1 MRDQSE
7 TRKHHVGVS
16 VPEKSSM
23 HGFGFTRDAKH
34 VGVKIALRVAVLLI
48 PALHVMAHKEAWGDA
63 WAGPQW
69 GGGAIALV

>member
-1 MRDQSE
+1 
-7 TRKHHVGVS
+7 
-16 VPEKSSM
+16 M

-48 PALHVMAHKEAWGDA
+48 PALHVLAHKEAWGDA